1 VAFCESG
8 DEIEVCVPF
17 EAVLFPE
24 DEPLPDAVA
33 EADG

>member
-8 DEIEVCVPF
+8 DETEVCVPF
-17 EAVLFPE
+17 EAVLFPDE
-24 DEPLPDAVA
+24 EPLPDAVA

>member
-8 DEIEVCVPF
+8 DEIEVWVPF

-24 DEPLPDAVA
+24 EEPFPEAVA